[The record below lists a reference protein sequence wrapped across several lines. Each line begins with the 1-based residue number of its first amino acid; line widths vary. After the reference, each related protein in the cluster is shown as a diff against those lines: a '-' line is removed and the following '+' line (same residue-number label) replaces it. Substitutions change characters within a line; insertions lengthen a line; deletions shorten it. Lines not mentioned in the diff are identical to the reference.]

1 MSGFEHGVA
10 LVTGAGSG
18 LARGVVLEF
27 VKEGC
32 VKILAADLI
41 PKRLEETAR
50 LAKEINPEIR
60 VIAKTTDVTDAAA
73 VKDMVDTA
81 VREFGRIDYSVHC
94 AGIAGDAARTDEMP
108 TEEYD
113 RVTGV
118 NLRGLWLCEKAVLG
132 QMKLQDPRELPN
144 GIVSRGAVVNMS
156 SVLGLVGYRVQSP
169 YVVAKHGVLG
179 LTKADA
185 VDYAADG
192 IRVNAVCP
200 GIVRTNLLQEEMWE
214 QMGPFIETLPM
225 QRLGLVEEVAAA
237 VVFLASDKASFIT
250 GTMLPVDGGY
260 CCQ

>member
-1 MSGFEHGVA
+1 MSGFENGVA

-27 VKEGC
+27 VRGGC
-32 VKILAADLI
+32 VKIVAADII
-41 PKRLEETAR
+41 PERLAETAK
-50 LAKEINPEIR
+50 LVSEINPAAR
-60 VIAKTTDVTDAAA
+60 VITVPTDVTNATQ
-73 VKDMVDTA
+73 VQNMVDTA
-81 VREFGRIDYSVHC
+81 VKEFGRIDYSVHC
-94 AGIAGDAARTDEMP
+94 AGITGGAARTDEMA
-108 TEEYD
+108 TEEFD

-132 QMKLQDPRELPN
+132 QMKTQEPRKLSN
-144 GIVSRGAVVNMS
+144 GTSARGAVVNMS

-169 YVVAKHGVLG
+169 YVVSKHGVLG

-200 GIVRTNLLQEEMWE
+200 GIVRTNLLPEGAWE
-214 QMGPFIETLPM
+214 HMGAFIETLPM
-225 QRLGLVEEVAAA
+225 QRLGLIEEVAAA
-237 VVFLASDKASFIT
+237 VCFLASDKASFIT

-260 CCQ
+260 CCV